1 MKQKLKKAIEGPR
14 SAKPVDIAVAK
25 TNKIDPALA
34 AAIARGKIARKKM
47 SLAEGGSISA
57 AKAARLLGI
66 SVPKLIYRWRHHRLI
81 GWPRGKA
88 VRFPAWQF
96 RDGKSL
102 PGIEEVLQILRS
114 HDAWRILLYFLGN
127 RRSLANER
135 PLDLLRRGESEKVI
149 RHATDY
155 AQANEW

>member
-47 SLAEGGSISA
+47 SLAEGGWISA

-66 SVPKLIYRWRHHRLI
+66 SVPQVLCRWRCHRLI
-81 GWPRGKA
+81 GWPHGKA

-96 RDGKSL
+96 TDGKLL
-102 PGIEEVLQILRS
+102 PGIEEVLQIFRS
-114 HDAWRILLYFLGN
+114 NDWWRIVLYFLGT
-127 RRSLANER
+127 RRSLSNER

-149 RHATDY
+149 RHAADY
-155 AQANEW
+155 AQDNEW